1 MDVKWNIL
9 IFQKKKGTG
18 HKLTAIPAS
27 YKHVPNGHTRLE
39 NVKIKEKAEPGT
51 PIASRFS
58 LGSVDKKDTFVNLL
72 LFLLDTCLSPLTAPL
87 WHKRPTLEWKYAC
100 IHRVSPV
107 KRYPIP

>member
-1 MDVKWNIL
+1 MLSGTSSFPRKR
-9 IFQKKKGTG
+9 TG

-58 LGSVDKKDTFVNLL
+58 LGYVDKIDTRSTF
-72 LFLLDTCLSPLTAPL
+72 TKIAWWQT
-87 WHKRPTLEWKYAC
+87 T
-100 IHRVSPV
+100 PV
-107 KRYPIP
+107 VCAFTSKQTV

>member
-1 MDVKWNIL
+1 MLSGTSSFPRKR
-9 IFQKKKGTG
+9 TG

-58 LGSVDKKDTFVNLL
+58 LGCVDKKDTCKATRILRL
-72 LFLLDTCLSPLTAPL
+72 KLIRLFLRFDDC
-87 WHKRPTLEWKYAC
+87 
-100 IHRVSPV
+100 
-107 KRYPIP
+107 

>member
-1 MDVKWNIL
+1 MLSGTSSFPRKR
-9 IFQKKKGTG
+9 TG

-58 LGSVDKKDTFVNLL
+58 LGCVDKKDTHCKRKNVRITDIIHINIALPHYEGIN
-72 LFLLDTCLSPLTAPL
+72 PLRALP
-87 WHKRPTLEWKYAC
+87 
-100 IHRVSPV
+100 S
-107 KRYPIP
+107 

>member
-1 MDVKWNIL
+1 MLSGTSSFLRKR
-9 IFQKKKGTG
+9 TG

-58 LGSVDKKDTFVNLL
+58 LGCVDKKDTHCKRKNVRITDIIHINIALPHYEGIN
-72 LFLLDTCLSPLTAPL
+72 PLRALP
-87 WHKRPTLEWKYAC
+87 
-100 IHRVSPV
+100 S
-107 KRYPIP
+107 

>member
-1 MDVKWNIL
+1 MLSGTSSFPRKR
-9 IFQKKKGTG
+9 TG

-58 LGSVDKKDTFVNLL
+58 LGYVDKKDT
-72 LFLLDTCLSPLTAPL
+72 LS
-87 WHKRPTLEWKYAC
+87 KKEKY
-100 IHRVSPV
+100 
-107 KRYPIP
+107 